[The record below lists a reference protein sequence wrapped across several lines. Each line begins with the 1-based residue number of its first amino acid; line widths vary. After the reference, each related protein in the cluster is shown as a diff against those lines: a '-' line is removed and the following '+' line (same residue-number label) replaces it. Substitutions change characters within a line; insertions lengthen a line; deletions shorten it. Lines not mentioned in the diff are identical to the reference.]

1 MIDEKRIER
10 NHQEFC
16 FPRRYGTDSEK
27 LAFEKIKQKIE
38 MLNLRAKSQ
47 LFTFT
52 TFYSNILLKIY
63 VFLISMILLFK
74 YLGVAD
80 EIFISFLSVI
90 VFISLILFLISR
102 NPENIKFGKKLISQ
116 NLFIKLNSEKEDN
129 IRTKKK
135 KLIFMAHVD
144 SKGQTIFITH
154 RVLSYYIWIASILF
168 LVIVFLLRFIL
179 QADFF
184 LLFHIIASILMI
196 INFIASTLILINI
209 SNNKSDG
216 ALDNATGI
224 SIILEL
230 LHHFRSESIQSK
242 KYDFW
247 FLFTGAEECGTMGA
261 RVFLKSLQKFDKN
274 DFIIINFD
282 TIGNEID
289 LFKFGSEKT
298 GLSKISDLIFESA
311 RENDLE
317 MRNSR
322 KVIGVHSDGWIAAK
336 KRFNGIGFGNKNSY
350 KYVHK
355 LDTIDKVNYRLLYN
369 FCKVITT
376 AVKEL
381 DNN

>member
-27 LAFEKIKQKIE
+27 LAFKKIKQKIE
-38 MLNLRAKSQ
+38 KLNLKVKSQ
-47 LFTFT
+47 PFTFS
-52 TFYSNILLKIY
+52 TFYSNFLLKTY
-63 VFLISMILLFK
+63 VFLISMVLLLK
-74 YLGVAD
+74 YFNTAD
-80 EIFISFLSVI
+80 EIFIIFLSVI

-102 NPENIKFGKKLISQ
+102 NPENIKFGKKLSSQ
-116 NLFIKLNSEKEDN
+116 NLIIKLNSEKEDN
-129 IRTKKK
+129 KRDNRK
-135 KLIFMAHVD
+135 KLIFIAHVD
-144 SKGQTIFITH
+144 SKGQTFSITN
-154 RVLSYYIWIASILF
+154 RILSYYTWIASVLF
-168 LVIVFLLRFIL
+168 LVIVFFLRFIL

-184 LLFHIIASILMI
+184 WLFHIIASILMI
-196 INFIASTLILINI
+196 VNFIAGTLILINT

-230 LHHFRSESIQSK
+230 LHHFRIESIQSK

-261 RVFLKSLQKFDKN
+261 RIFLKNLQEFDKN

-282 TIGNEID
+282 TIGNGID
-289 LFKFGSEKT
+289 LFKFGSEKIVA
-298 GLSKISDLIFESA
+298 SKFSDLIFESA
-311 RENDLE
+311 RECDLE
-317 MRNSR
+317 IRNSR

-336 KRFNGIGFGNKNSY
+336 KGFNGIGFGNKNSY
-350 KYVHK
+350 RYVHK
-355 LDTIDKVNYRLLYN
+355 IDTIDKVNYRLLYN
-369 FCKVITT
+369 FCQVITT

>member
-27 LAFEKIKQKIE
+27 LAFKKIKQKIE
-38 MLNLRAKSQ
+38 KLNLKVKSQ
-47 LFTFT
+47 PFTFS

-63 VFLISMILLFK
+63 VILISMALLLK
-74 YLGVAD
+74 YFNVAN
-80 EIFISFLSVI
+80 EIFISSLCI
-90 VFISLILFLISR
+90 IIFISFILLLISR
-102 NPENIKFGKKLISQ
+102 NPENIKFGKKLDSQ
-116 NLFIKLNSEKEDN
+116 NLLIKLNSEGEHNKRE
-129 IRTKKK
+129 IKK

-144 SKGQTIFITH
+144 SKGQTISITH
-154 RVLSYYIWIASILF
+154 RVLSYYTWIASVLF

-196 INFIASTLILINI
+196 INFIAGILILINV

-230 LHHFRSESIQSK
+230 LHHFRIEKIQSK
-242 KYDFW
+242 KYEFW

-261 RVFLKSLQKFDKN
+261 RIFLKSLQEFDKN
-274 DFIIINFD
+274 EFMIVNFD
-282 TIGNEID
+282 TIGNGID
-289 LFKFGSEKT
+289 LFKFGAEKI
-298 GLSKISDLIFESA
+298 GSSKLSDLIFESG

-317 MRNSR
+317 IRNSR

-336 KRFNGIGFGNKNSY
+336 KGFNGIGFGNKNSY
-350 KYVHK
+350 RYVHK
-355 LDTIDKVNYRLLYN
+355 IDTIDKVNYKLLYT
-369 FCKVITT
+369 FCHVISS
-376 AVKEL
+376 AVEKF
-381 DNN
+381 D